1 MPIEPLLDVR
11 GLRTHFLT
19 PEGRVRAVDGVDLA
33 IGKGR
38 TLGVLGES
46 GSGKSVT
53 ALSVMRL
60 IQPPGEIVDGSIVL
74 ESVAPGTYRLHT
86 TRNIAFD
93 PPEFEIPPV
102 DGD

>member
-1 MPIEPLLDVR
+1 MSTGWPATFTTGVAMNIEPVLEVR

-19 PEGRVRAVDGVDLA
+19 PEGRVRAVDGVDLT

-60 IQPPGEIVDGSIVL
+60 IQPPGEIVDGSIVY
-74 ESVAPGTYRLHT
+74 S
-86 TRNIAFD
+86 
-93 PPEFEIPPV
+93 
-102 DGD
+102 DGSL